1 LGKASLPEIDAVKFE
16 GVVFAQTRSKV
27 DGNAADGGGLL
38 APVLPGQV
46 QAYQNQTARATGIF
60 VLE

>member
-1 LGKASLPEIDAVKFE
+1 LGKARLPEIDAVKFE
-16 GVVFAQTRSKV
+16 GAVLLISKEEP
-27 DGNAADGGGLL
+27 DGSAAGGGGLL